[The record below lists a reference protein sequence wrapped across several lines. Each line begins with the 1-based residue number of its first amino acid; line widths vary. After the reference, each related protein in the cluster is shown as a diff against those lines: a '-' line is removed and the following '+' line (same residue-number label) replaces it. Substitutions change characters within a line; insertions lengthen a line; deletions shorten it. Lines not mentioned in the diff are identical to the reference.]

1 VDGSSAVEGSKSSG
15 RDDNRVDVNRVVL
28 DHRYIPTSPTCDVAR
43 NIDVGENARLVT
55 GDDTRKQS
63 TSLRC
68 IQQYSINSS
77 SHSYCKNKQAYI
89 FGPPCSAQHCDLLV

>member
-1 VDGSSAVEGSKSSG
+1 MVVGSKSSG
-15 RDDNRVDVNRVVL
+15 NDVNRVDENSIVL

-63 TSLRC
+63 TNL
-68 IQQYSINSS
+68 QYT
-77 SHSYCKNKQAYI
+77 
-89 FGPPCSAQHCDLLV
+89 P